1 MAEYC
6 WANDDMPDGAFF
18 ATAEETYGWETEDW
32 VWYSE
37 VTEGKLLEE
46 ILKWAKNLIKK

>member
-1 MAEYC
+1 MRAWS

-18 ATAEETYGWETEDW
+18 ALAEEMEGWDVDDW

-37 VTEGKLLEE
+37 ICPLDPENQPVLT
-46 ILKWAKNLIKK
+46 